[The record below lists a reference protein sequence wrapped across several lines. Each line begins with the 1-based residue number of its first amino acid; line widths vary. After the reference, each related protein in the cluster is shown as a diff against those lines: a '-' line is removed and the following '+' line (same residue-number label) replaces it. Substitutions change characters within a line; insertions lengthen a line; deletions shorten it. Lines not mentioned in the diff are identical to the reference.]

1 MGIETRARPELQDLF
16 AQLARHFRANESTIS
31 AEQVTTSLQCLSANE
46 ISALDRLFCLLY
58 QGKIRESEPAD
69 KAGRKRFFH
78 AGRAVLSWQHG
89 QQVSSGHDGQPAV
102 PSSKVAQGQNL
113 ASTGSEEVSGFSSA
127 TALHAPG
134 LAAERRTEPASLCAG
149 GFDVSRMGLATCREI
164 DFSPSTERLL
174 RDCKHN
180 PGEFLRAIKEAKAA
194 FPTGQGWEAA
204 IATKRENADIRDLMK
219 IYHRFECYNI
229 YTHVVEAGFHT
240 GAHWIRDMRLKLVN
254 KLCKDF
260 PERFHNQRTANKCLN
275 WVDQG
280 CRYHEWAEMLSET
293 LDLGYLVA
301 LPIDVSHSAYT
312 SRCTKEQMSAAA
324 LRLRSLGINEL
335 VKNLELSNLGNHIA
349 RKLKEMTGKKRKMVD
364 DELIQSS
371 RKSPR
376 MTPPLSMLAPA
387 SSLHSS
393 QKTMPSDP
401 IVADLSDNHRR
412 PNQTASGPWGDDST
426 VTYDLFNN
434 FRMGSQGYSDVFL
447 DGFPAFTATANEWC

>member
-69 KAGRKRFFH
+69 KVSGRKRFFH

-134 LAAERRTEPASLCAG
+134 LAAVRRTEPASLCAG

-280 CRYHEWAEMLSET
+280 CRY
-293 LDLGYLVA
+293 
-301 LPIDVSHSAYT
+301 T

-364 DELIQSS
+364 DELIQSC

-393 QKTMPSDP
+393 QKTMPSDA
-401 IVADLSDNHRR
+401 IVAESHATFGDVYPPRMLTLSQDLPDNHRR